1 MTDSSPFPWLRAH
14 KPTPHKLAKQSCI
27 AAKVIRQ
34 NCSAYLMRL
43 PTEVQIIIAGLLSD
57 RRDLQALTLVN
68 RHFARISQPVLYR
81 EVDVGWDPK
90 EPSPL
95 AVVTRT
101 LLDRPDLAASVKS
114 LRLDGYEF
122 PEREPEVISTIS
134 VTGLNMAKAADI
146 IKGTGADFADNWVQ
160 GVLDGAVDALVAL
173 IVVMTPSVRNLYLGV
188 DFCIEVLFL
197 TLMLDR
203 REQRKP
209 NVKLPALE
217 HLTRV
222 NMENHYADLFHE
234 VLNFNDGVLNFFNL
248 PQLKS
253 LSFAVSPIAAQ
264 PWRPEERFSLMINL
278 TFLHLMR
285 ASEEQLGAILSL
297 TPRVVHLKWT
307 GYWCP
312 REEHPHELRTAIDL
326 DKLRTALSKRKRTLQ
341 YLTLE
346 VVDDTMTTVE
356 FIWPMKLMGS
366 LWLTDFTNLVGLIV
380 PWVFLLGWC
389 PEDSQLL
396 IDKLPVNL
404 VNLTLTDD
412 MCYQRYWKWT
422 KEGIDDLVQ
431 DYFFPYVN
439 ARTACLRKISL
450 AGAVFCDYCTPK
462 ELRIVQK
469 VCGNAGVKFKIHP
482 TSPWEDEK
490 DAAVKERKR
499 RYG

>member
-1 MTDSSPFPWLRAH
+1 MTVSYPFPQWRAPR
-14 KPTPHKLAKQSCI
+14 PTLHKLAKQSCI

-34 NCSAYLMRL
+34 NGLASLMRL
-43 PTEVQIIIAGLLSD
+43 PTEVQIIIAEQLSD
-57 RRDLQALTLVN
+57 RRDLQALALVN
-68 RHFARISQPVLYR
+68 RHFARISQPVLFR

-95 AVVTRT
+95 ALVTRT

-134 VTGLNMAKAADI
+134 VTGLNMTKAADI

-173 IVVMTPSVRNLYLGV
+173 IILMIPFVRDIYLGV
-188 DFCIEVLFL
+188 DYCIEVLFL

-203 REQRKP
+203 REQMKP

-217 HLTRV
+217 YLARV

-234 VLNFNDGVLNFFNL
+234 VLNFNDGILNFFNL

-264 PWRPEERFSLMINL
+264 PWRPEGRFSKMINL
-278 TFLHLMR
+278 TFLHLLR

-297 TPRVVHLKWT
+297 TPNVVHLKWS

-312 REEHPHELRTAIDL
+312 REEHPDALRTIIDL
-326 DKLRTALSKRKRTLQ
+326 DKLSTALSERNRTLQ

-366 LWLTDFTNLVGLIV
+366 LWLTDFTDLVGLIV
-380 PWVFLLGWC
+380 PWVFLMGWC
-389 PEDSQLL
+389 PQDSRPL

-412 MCYQRYWKWT
+412 MCYQRYWQWT
-422 KEGIDDLVQ
+422 KEGIDDLAQ
-431 DYFFPYVN
+431 EYFLPYIN
-439 ARTACLRKISL
+439 TPTTCLQKISL
-450 AGAVFCDYCTPK
+450 AGAVFCDYWTPE
-462 ELRIVQK
+462 ELDIIQE
-469 VCGNAGVKFKIHP
+469 VCGKADVIFKILP